1 MARRKKNNYLNLFL
15 IILLIGLLAVLVIH
29 ISNNRNKNNNVIN
42 NDNNSTNNITTKT
55 TNQENNNNTPIE
67 KNETKNIETKP
78 NSDEKQE
85 TKNEVKRRG
94 GQVSLELVGDEEI
107 TISVGSNYK
116 DAGFKATYSDG
127 SDASDEVEVDNSV
140 DTSTAG
146 VYTVSYYVGNSAVI
160 RRVTVE

>member
-29 ISNNRNKNNNVIN
+29 ISNNRDKNNNVIK
-42 NDNNSTNNITTKT
+42 NDNNSTNNTTTKT
-55 TNQENNNNTPIE
+55 TNQENNNVPIE
-67 KNETKNIETKP
+67 KYETKNIETKP